1 MTVAVAKPV
10 HVEIW
15 SDPQCVWCFIAH
27 PRFEK
32 AVAAFDGE
40 VEVTYRSFELRPDAP
55 FEINKEQQIA
65 QHAGTNR
72 ERIDTVNAQLSELAR
87 AEGVS
92 YCPDLTHPTNSR
104 LALELLHHADTTGHR
119 AALTHRLF
127 AAYFTE
133 GRHIG
138 DIEELIGLAQ
148 EVGLDPDMVREVLTD
163 RRYQDAVNRD
173 SERLRALGASGVPLY
188 VINGTWGISGAQPVQ
203 TYLDALQK
211 AVSA

>member
-1 MTVAVAKPV
+1 MTTTAAKPV
-10 HVEIW
+10 RVEVW

-32 AVAAFDGE
+32 AVAAFHGE

-55 FEINKEQQIA
+55 VEIDKEQQIA
-65 QHAGTNR
+65 QHAGASR
-72 ERIDTVNAQLSELAR
+72 ERVDAVNAHLAELAR
-87 AEGVS
+87 AEGIG
-92 YCPDLTHPTNSR
+92 YRPDLTRPTNSR
-104 LALELLHHADTTGHR
+104 LALELLHHADATGHR

-138 DIEELIGLAQ
+138 EVEELVGLAQ
-148 EVGLDPDMVREVLTD
+148 DTGLDADIVREVLTD
-163 RRYQDAVNRD
+163 RRYQEAVERD

-188 VINGTWGISGAQPVQ
+188 VLDGTWGISGAQPVQ
-203 TYLDALQK
+203 AYLGALQQ
-211 AVSA
+211 AANA

>member
-1 MTVAVAKPV
+1 MTTALAKPV

-32 AVAAFDGE
+32 AVVLFNGE

-55 FEINKEQQIA
+55 VEIDKEQQLA
-65 QHAGTNR
+65 QHTGANR
-72 ERIDTVNAQLSELAR
+72 ERVEAVNAHLAELAHV
-87 AEGVS
+87 EGAS
-92 YCPDLTHPTNSR
+92 YRPDLTRPTNSH
-104 LALELLHHADTTGHR
+104 LALELLHHAQESGHR

-138 DIEELIGLAQ
+138 HLDQLVDLA
-148 EVGLDPDMVREVLTD
+148 EKVGLDPEEAGEVLTD
-163 RRYQDAVNRD
+163 RRYLEAVDQD
-173 SERLRALGASGVPLY
+173 SSQLRALGASGVPLY
-188 VINGTWGISGAQPVQ
+188 VINGKWGISGAQPVQ

-211 AVSA
+211 AAGR

>member
-1 MTVAVAKPV
+1 MATASSKPV

-32 AVAAFDGE
+32 AVALFDGE
-40 VEVTYRSFELRPDAP
+40 VEVSYRSFELRPDAP
-55 FEINKEQQIA
+55 IEINKEQQIA
-65 QHAGTNR
+65 QHAGANR
-72 ERIDTVNAQLSELAR
+72 ERIDAANAQLAELAR

-92 YCPDLTHPTNSR
+92 YRPDLTRPTNSR
-104 LALELLHHADTTGHR
+104 LALELLHYADTAGHR
-119 AALTHRLF
+119 AALTRRLF

-138 DIEELIGLAQ
+138 HVDELIDLAL
-148 EVGLDPDMVREVLTD
+148 EIGLDPDLVREVLTD
-163 RRYQDAVNRD
+163 RRYQDAVTRD
-173 SERLRALGASGVPLY
+173 SERLQALGASGVPLY

-211 AVSA
+211 AANA